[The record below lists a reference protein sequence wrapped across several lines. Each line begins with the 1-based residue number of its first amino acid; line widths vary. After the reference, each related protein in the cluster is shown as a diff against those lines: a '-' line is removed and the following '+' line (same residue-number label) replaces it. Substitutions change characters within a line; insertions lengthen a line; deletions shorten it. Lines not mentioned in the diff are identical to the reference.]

1 MDVKSVVMTLLLCAD
16 GQWFES
22 FGLDMSLGES
32 LPFFA
37 RPISAAIPATATRLQ
52 QVHAALSNY

>member
-1 MDVKSVVMTLLLCAD
+1 MDVKSVVITLLLCGAS
-16 GQWFES
+16 QCFES
-22 FGLDMSLGES
+22 FDLDMSFGES

-52 QVHAALSNY
+52 QVHAALSNL

>member
-1 MDVKSVVMTLLLCAD
+1 MDVKLVVMPLPLCCA

-32 LPFFA
+32 LPLFA